1 MEELLASIVKEATGS
16 KLQNLKQAAQIAHE
30 KLSRQH
36 GLHRDPS
43 YELRSVCFTALQ
55 MALETKR
62 PKFITY
68 GLNGLHRIIRDE
80 RFFAGLEPED
90 DSLWLPAQ
98 LLRATS
104 SLSTV
109 ANTEDTVVNVL
120 RLILAMACSP
130 TCTLNGRL
138 LIEVLSRCGECW
150 ENGSRAVRAA
160 SLAAGSQCLRTFC
173 AFLKDEAEEIVR
185 LDPTGIISL
194 GMAAAVYNEV
204 IPVMQWL
211 CSRLVEPSAAATA
224 AAATAAAAAAAATAN
239 GNHRSAAAAA
249 VAAITCHDATLG
261 GGTGGNGGCSN
272 SSLYLMECILT
283 LVVSLPADVH
293 ANPHFTAFLWQKFC
307 PTLAA
312 TMGSPG
318 RVNKDK
324 KFTYRDAIHL
334 IESENRGFFTR
345 PGLDGPQARCI
356 YLTSIQ
362 LLRIAGAQGSLRPML
377 EALFHRMLLLP
388 IPANRTEPLRYAR
401 EIFKSPERLID
412 LAIILYPDKSQ
423 SSSDDMALFRLV
435 IDAMEECAAAWHNGS
450 TSVYGALCSAVECI
464 VALLE
469 SLQVLVSSGGLAETL
484 VSERIAELVNR
495 RYPRLSDADYSGPL
509 TYQSMSRLPPP
520 YRDAVAELRQNG
532 YESSSDSDG
541 DGGNGGGPG
550 DHTID
555 PEVGSIGSGDT
566 EGPEDEVTHSSGDE
580 MSSRASQQPIWL
592 WSHIEESSSATGAT
606 TAPTTATTTGGGR
619 PDGTDCDR
627 QHAREFAIVL
637 TNVLVP
643 ALLKLKSSIEVDE
656 AMQEFAS
663 KVCQQ
668 QQHCLNRLVDGT
680 VGDHH
685 PSAPPYGLTA
695 LNADGIYL
703 ATFSALLLALQLMKS
718 GHYEASSSATVT
730 GTVTGASHPG
740 GRTGPGPGGIVI
752 PLSEQQFVT
761 SVQHSGILVYQ
772 SAGWL
777 RELYQCILATNPLGA
792 IGPGLVLEQPDG
804 GHCAL
809 LDMLYDAGGFGPT
822 QMLSDWM
829 RLQSVVRMP
838 NDERTA
844 QQQAAKKIARRLLTC
859 CWDSMVTVLTA
870 GLGEAG
876 QGAAGPGQHH
886 RATGPAPG
894 RLVKL
899 SSVKRTLRVTG
910 HRGDHQRGIGGRGG
924 AGGETL
930 YALSLDGLHAA
941 ATLSNALALQHLAGN
956 IINLIACNVC
966 QSAGPKIPAS
976 HALSMDVVLSGGLE
990 LGSHSADCWLPVFSV
1005 CRHVTQ
1011 LEHDLFSSQNGA
1023 GGGGGGGSSNGGGGG
1038 AGTQCKDAS
1047 EASSGGPRIGGGN
1060 GNTDKLHL
1068 SPYSVDEDETCI
1080 DVYSFLQA
1088 PSTNAN
1094 VNVLSILKAYAGNDA
1109 VHLSPADTAK
1119 MLCALSHQADVL
1131 FAEAAERLALPALQ
1145 QFLKSLCRAS
1155 REQLYKS
1162 AASVKKRGRKSW
1174 WLGRPWK
1181 VKNDS
1186 LPLALLLHRVGDV
1199 TLKVFRGPR
1208 PLLHV
1213 LKVWAITGPH
1223 LMDAAC
1229 HKDRSIS
1236 KRAIEY
1242 IHDIITALLVEQTE
1256 LPHFHFNEALL
1267 KPFENLLSAD
1277 TCDADVQDQIVAC
1290 LYEVVEAHR
1299 TEIRS
1304 GWRPLFGTLRTARN
1318 RPVHLANIIDI
1329 FRVFL
1334 ETDNMLVFA
1343 NAGLDC
1349 ILCLLSY
1356 LEISGTGGGPGTG
1369 SSALGQ
1375 TVPQTGGPMVVV
1387 PDGDELGGL
1396 TMRSGDFLYDALK
1409 FLERCAT
1416 ILDFMYHM
1424 PQCPNLHSTYKIKGI
1439 SYTHLIDATIPSSME
1454 HLAFFGQE
1462 YLHASDEQCRI
1473 SYRALHIDRESEIRR
1488 LDELD
1493 RPSGVLKVWFL
1504 LLDGLTNSLIVC
1516 PIAHQSPILQSIFKI
1531 FKQLPVSPGVEFGFY
1546 CVNHLLIPMI
1556 QDWLRYVNKAQK
1568 SWALIEKNFK
1578 HCCCMTTDL
1587 VVDFLTRAVTGC
1599 SASATSASDHRVVI
1613 GSESQGHRT
1622 NDGKGQQQRQERRHQ
1637 QQQQQQHQHPS
1648 PASTLALKQLLLV
1661 LIECSAQSQETIAR
1675 VGVSCMKHILFSAG
1689 HLFGEEQWVIIA
1701 SAIHRA
1707 STVSMAPLKQLIF
1720 AFNRNSNSFYGDCAN
1735 VKVAARRD
1743 STTEELQRIHS
1754 LAQQVFL
1761 MDCQR
1766 EGTAGGVVGATRAS
1780 NQQGGGSN
1788 TVGTPG
1794 TTGTVTGS
1802 GGIAPT
1808 TSGIGSNGLQED
1820 RSYSFL
1826 LHPLQCQPDGVATP
1840 SYTSS
1845 SNSSSTTNTTKAVP
1859 PSSSSSSLPPVNG
1872 CNGPVDCYII
1882 RIPYRNLI
1890 VGMLASQML
1899 LQLIANVLLSGLSNV
1914 PSELNTCFYTSSGRA
1929 EAVSSA
1935 SSSSSSSTMAA
1946 AAASAAPRGTGA
1958 STASKS
1964 PFQLGQH
1971 SKEILLRALRQFL
1984 ASAIEFDSRPGLKFL
1999 LQKVS
2004 GIEYAA
2010 NLYKQMNSS
2019 WIIQYMVLVDTY
2031 LSNVRLY
2038 QLDVADVRQALDRA
2052 RYDAAYPVLRSGPG
2066 VGAGGKCD
2074 DTCLQYLLA
2083 LRDLWELIAEHFINH
2098 LEHEPQPGHLGHR
2111 YRQTGSGD
2119 MAAGTPL
2126 TTTSDQ
2132 PGHDGDHHVWPSAQQ
2147 ATAIE
2152 EECSPVTPKADTAG
2166 RQQEQAKELESLHQQ
2181 QQQQQQQHYKQLQD
2195 STPQPLT
2202 PLAERP
2208 KSVIPPEIEQQRAH
2222 SIQRDV
2228 SYKTS
2233 ALRQLIVASI
2243 ELIKLLPDEQS
2254 DYLQLL
2260 LTPTIREAFRYVE
2273 ENQQQQPQ
2281 PQQPQQQHQTG
2292 ASLDVVAH

>member
-1 MEELLASIVKEATGS
+1 MEELLLSIVKEATGS

-36 GLHRDPS
+36 GMHRDPS

-80 RFFAGLEPED
+80 RFFFGLEPED

-98 LLRATS
+98 LLRATA
-104 SLSTV
+104 SLSTI
-109 ANTEDTVVNVL
+109 ANEDTVVNVL
-120 RLILAMACSP
+120 RLVLAMACSQ

-138 LIEVLSRCGECW
+138 LIEVLSKCGECW
-150 ENGSRAVRAA
+150 ENGSRAVKAA

-211 CSRLVEPSAAATA
+211 CSRLVEPATGNPKAADSAT
-224 AAATAAAAAAAATAN
+224 
-239 GNHRSAAAAA
+239 
-249 VAAITCHDATLG
+249 
-261 GGTGGNGGCSN
+261 N

-283 LVVSLPADVH
+283 LVVSLPSDVH

-388 IPANRTEPLRYAR
+388 VPSNRAEPLRYAR

-435 IDAMEECAAAWHNGS
+435 IDAMEECAAAWHHGS
-450 TSVYGALCSAVECI
+450 ASVYGALSSSVECV

-469 SLQVLVSSGGLAETL
+469 SLQVLSSGSFDESLLGD
-484 VSERIAELVNR
+484 RIAATVND
-495 RYPRLSDADYSGPL
+495 RYPVLADSDYTGPL
-509 TYQSMSRLPPP
+509 TYQSMTRLPPP
-520 YRDAVAELRQNG
+520 YRDAVAELRQSG
-532 YESSSDSDG
+532 FESSSESDA
-541 DGGNGGGPG
+541 DGTLDQAG
-550 DHTID
+550 ID
-555 PEVGSIGSGDT
+555 PELGSVGSGDT
-566 EGPEDEVTHSSGDE
+566 EGPEDETHSSGDDV
-580 MSSRASQQPIWL
+580 SSKASQGNWL
-592 WSHIEESSSATGAT
+592 WSHIEESAS
-606 TAPTTATTTGGGR
+606 GGR
-619 PDGTDCDR
+619 SDGDCDR
-627 QHAREFAIVL
+627 QHAREFASVL
-637 TNVLVP
+637 AAELVP
-643 ALLKLKSSIEVDE
+643 SLLRLKTSIEIDE
-656 AMQEFAS
+656 AVQEFAS
-663 KVCQQ
+663 RVCQR
-668 QQHCLNRLVDGT
+668 NSTTRGDG
-680 VGDHH
+680 D
-685 PSAPPYGLTA
+685 YGALTA

-703 ATFSALLLALQLMKS
+703 ATYSALLLALQLVS
-718 GHYEASSSATVT
+718 GGHYEEDD
-730 GTVTGASHPG
+730 G
-740 GRTGPGPGGIVI
+740 GGEGDIPKPVAI
-752 PLSEQQFVT
+752 PLTEQQFVT
-761 SVQHSGILVYQ
+761 SVQNSGILVYL
-772 SAGWL
+772 SAAWL
-777 RELYQCILATNPLGA
+777 RELYQCILATNPLQAMGTTCRSGDSSA
-792 IGPGLVLEQPDG
+792 S
-804 GHCAL
+804 HCAL
-809 LDMLYDAGGFGPT
+809 LDMLHDAGGTGPT
-822 QMLSDWM
+822 QMLSDWQ
-829 RLQSVVRMP
+829 RLQSVVRVHSEP
-838 NDERTA
+838 TVKQR
-844 QQQAAKKIARRLLTC
+844 AARKIARRLLTC
-859 CWDSMVTVLTA
+859 CWDSMVAVLTA

-876 QGAAGPGQHH
+876 GSP
-886 RATGPAPG
+886 TT

-899 SSVKRTLRVTG
+899 SKKTLRVRKE
-910 HRGDHQRGIGGRGG
+910 HRGS
-924 AGGETL
+924 GETL

-941 ATLSNALALQHLAGN
+941 ATLSNALSLQHLAGK
-956 IINLIACNVC
+956 IINLIASNVC
-966 QSAGPKIPAS
+966 QNAGPKIPAS

-1011 LEHDLFSSQNGA
+1011 LEHDLFSSQNSA
-1023 GGGGGGGSSNGGGGG
+1023 ASVSSASGVG
-1038 AGTQCKDAS
+1038 QCKDAS
-1047 EASSGGPRIGGGN
+1047 DQSGKNDAQSDR
-1060 GNTDKLHL
+1060 LHL
-1068 SPYSVDEDETCI
+1068 SPYSVDEDETCV

-1088 PSTNAN
+1088 PNTNAN
-1094 VNVLSILKAYAGNDA
+1094 INVITILKAYSGNDA
-1109 VHLSPADTAK
+1109 INLTQTDTAK

-1131 FAEAAERLALPALQ
+1131 FSEAAERLSLPSLQ

-1155 REQLYKS
+1155 REQLYRS
-1162 AASVKKRGRKSW
+1162 ASLKKGKKSW

-1181 VKNDS
+1181 MKNDS
-1186 LPLALLLHRVGDV
+1186 LPLSLLLHRVGDV

-1267 KPFENLLSAD
+1267 KPFENLLSMD
-1277 TCDADVQDQIVAC
+1277 SCDIDVQDQIVAC
-1290 LYEVVEAHR
+1290 LYEIVEAHR

-1318 RPVHLANIIDI
+1318 RPVHLSNIIDI

-1356 LEISGTGGGPGTG
+1356 LEISGSGPSTSDHGYTGTG
-1369 SSALGQ
+1369 EDTTPA
-1375 TVPQTGGPMVVV
+1375 
-1387 PDGDELGGL
+1387 
-1396 TMRSGDFLYDALK
+1396 MRSGDFLYDALK
-1409 FLERCAT
+1409 FLERCAS
-1416 ILDFMYHM
+1416 ILDFMYNM

-1439 SYTHLIDATIPSSME
+1439 TYTHIIDANIPNSME
-1454 HLAFFGQE
+1454 NFTFFGQD
-1462 YLHASDEQCRI
+1462 YLQSTNEQCMI
-1473 SYRALHIDRESEIRR
+1473 SYRSLHIDKESIRKI
-1488 LDELD
+1488 DELD

-1516 PIAHQSPILQSIFKI
+1516 PIAHQSPILQSIFKL
-1531 FKQLPVSPGVEFGFY
+1531 FKSLMTSPGVEFGFY
-1546 CVNHLLIPMI
+1546 CINHLLIPMI

-1568 SWALIEKNFK
+1568 NWVLIEKNFK

-1587 VVDFLTRAVTGC
+1587 VVDFLAKSQALETLG
-1599 SASATSASDHRVVI
+1599 DRVVI
-1613 GSESQGHRT
+1613 GGESLLGSKVPPPSAARAGHLR
-1622 NDGKGQQQRQERRHQ
+1622 
-1637 QQQQQQHQHPS
+1637 
-1648 PASTLALKQLLLV
+1648 ASTGGSKYHRHAKPHEDEDLPSKGAMGSARLPSSAILALKQLLLV

-1675 VGVSCMKHILFSAG
+1675 AGVSCMKHVIFSAG
-1689 HLFGEEQWVIIA
+1689 YLFDEEQWVIIA

-1707 STVSMAPLKQLIF
+1707 SMVSMAPLKQLIF

-1743 STTEELQRIHS
+1743 STPDELQRIHS

-1761 MDCQR
+1761 MDSQR
-1766 EGTAGGVVGATRAS
+1766 DALGGRTVAT
-1780 NQQGGGSN
+1780 
-1788 TVGTPG
+1788 P
-1794 TTGTVTGS
+1794 
-1802 GGIAPT
+1802 
-1808 TSGIGSNGLQED
+1808 QED

-1826 LHPLQCQPDGVATP
+1826 LYPLPP
-1840 SYTSS
+1840 SYGL
-1845 SNSSSTTNTTKAVP
+1845 A
-1859 PSSSSSSLPPVNG
+1859 
-1872 CNGPVDCYII
+1872 VDCYII

-1899 LQLIANVLLSGLSNV
+1899 LQLIANILLSGLSNV
-1914 PSELNTCFYTSSGRA
+1914 PSELNTCFYTSGAETSG
-1929 EAVSSA
+1929 A
-1935 SSSSSSSTMAA
+1935 SGSTSST
-1946 AAASAAPRGTGA
+1946 PNGG
-1958 STASKS
+1958 SKAL
-1964 PFQLGQH
+1964 FYLGQN

-1984 ASAIEFDSRPGLKFL
+1984 IGAVEFDTRPGLKFL
-1999 LQKVS
+1999 IQKVS
-2004 GIEYAA
+2004 GIDYAA

-2019 WIIQYMVLVDTY
+2019 WIIHYMALVDMY
-2031 LSNVRLY
+2031 LNNVRIHSLT
-2038 QLDVADVRQALDRA
+2038 AEDVRYLLSSCCDQYSTSLQTAKGDE
-2052 RYDAAYPVLRSGPG
+2052 
-2066 VGAGGKCD
+2066 KCVH
-2074 DTCLQYLLA
+2074 YLLA
-2083 LRDLWELIAEHFINH
+2083 LRDLWELIADHFIQH
-2098 LEHEPQPGHLGHR
+2098 LENDCESNYARKG
-2111 YRQTGSGD
+2111 YRQSDPSEDVGSLAENLECPETGSIVCYAEQTSEECNQMQVGLKQSD
-2119 MAAGTPL
+2119 HGKQSTGGLRKAGCCDT
-2126 TTTSDQ
+2126 DIRDAKGQ
-2132 PGHDGDHHVWPSAQQ
+2132 QHYAQQ
-2147 ATAIE
+2147 SLNGA
-2152 EECSPVTPKADTAG
+2152 SP
-2166 RQQEQAKELESLHQQ
+2166 QEQLKELESLYQHQQ
-2181 QQQQQQQHYKQLQD
+2181 SKYEEHHNQQQPEQADQPVKGTPRADLTKPAGSPERDRQKQ
-2195 STPQPLT
+2195 T
-2202 PLAERP
+2202 
-2208 KSVIPPEIEQQRAH
+2208 VPPEIEQQRAL
-2222 SIQRDV
+2222 SIQKDV

-2243 ELIKLLPDEQS
+2243 ELIKLLPSEQS
-2254 DYLQLL
+2254 EFLQLL
-2260 LTPTIREAFRYVE
+2260 LTPRIREAFHFVE
-2273 ENQQQQPQ
+2273 EKNPFL
-2281 PQQPQQQHQTG
+2281 
-2292 ASLDVVAH
+2292 SLDAQH

>member
-1 MEELLASIVKEATGS
+1 MEELLMSIVKEATGS

-36 GLHRDPS
+36 GMHRDPS

-62 PKFITY
+62 PKFVTY

-80 RFFAGLEPED
+80 RFFIGLEPED

-104 SLSTV
+104 SLSTI
-109 ANTEDTVVNVL
+109 ANEDTVVNVL
-120 RLILAMACSP
+120 RLILAMACSQ

-138 LIEVLSRCGECW
+138 LIEVLSKCGECW
-150 ENGSRAVRAA
+150 ENGSRAVKAA

-211 CSRLVEPSAAATA
+211 CSRLAEPAA
-224 AAATAAAAAAAATAN
+224 
-239 GNHRSAAAAA
+239 
-249 VAAITCHDATLG
+249 
-261 GGTGGNGGCSN
+261 GGNPKAAETIAG

-293 ANPHFTAFLWQKFC
+293 ANPHFTTFLWQKFC

-388 IPANRTEPLRYAR
+388 VPSNRAEPLRYAR

-435 IDAMEECAAAWHNGS
+435 IDAMEECAAAWHHGS
-450 TSVYGALCSAVECI
+450 TSVYAALSSSVECI

-469 SLQVLVSSGGLAETL
+469 SLQVLSSGSFDEALLGD
-484 VSERIAELVNR
+484 RIAEAVNQ
-495 RYPRLSDADYSGPL
+495 RYPLLADADYTGPL
-509 TYQSMSRLPPP
+509 TYQSMTRLPPP
-520 YRDAVAELRQNG
+520 YRDAVAELRQSG
-532 YESSSDSDG
+532 FESSSESDAE
-541 DGGNGGGPG
+541 GGLEHSGTG
-550 DHTID
+550 ID
-555 PEVGSIGSGDT
+555 PELGSVGSGDT
-566 EGPEDEVTHSSGDE
+566 EGPEDEVHSSGDDV
-580 MSSRASQQPIWL
+580 SSKTSQGNWL
-592 WSHIEESSSATGAT
+592 WSHIEESSASGSGS
-606 TAPTTATTTGGGR
+606 GGSR
-619 PDGTDCDR
+619 SDGDCDR
-627 QHAREFAIVL
+627 LHAREFASVL
-637 TNVLVP
+637 TNELVP
-643 ALLKLKSSIEVDE
+643 ALLKLKSSIEIDDAV
-656 AMQEFAS
+656 QEFAS
-663 KVCQQ
+663 KVCQRN
-668 QQHCLNRLVDGT
+668 CVRDRAEPADYGT
-680 VGDHH
+680 
-685 PSAPPYGLTA
+685 LTA

-703 ATFSALLLALQLMKS
+703 ATYSALLLALQLTRS
-718 GHYEASSSATVT
+718 GHYDD
-730 GTVTGASHPG
+730 GASRSG
-740 GRTGPGPGGIVI
+740 AI

-761 SVQHSGILVYQ
+761 SVLNSGILVYLS
-772 SAGWL
+772 SAWL
-777 RELYQCILATNPLGA
+777 RELYQCILAANPLHAAKSVAYHNHSG
-792 IGPGLVLEQPDG
+792 GEPGVG
-804 GHCAL
+804 THCAL
-809 LDMLYDAGGFGPT
+809 IDMLHDAGGIGPT

-829 RLQSVVRMP
+829 RLQSVVRIHS
-838 NDERTA
+838 NSNGGNGNSDSSLK
-844 QQQAAKKIARRLLTC
+844 QQAARKIARRLLTC
-859 CWDSMVTVLTA
+859 CWDSMVAVLTA

-876 QGAAGPGQHH
+876 SSHTA
-886 RATGPAPG
+886 

-899 SSVKRTLRVTG
+899 SKKTLRVKKESKSS
-910 HRGDHQRGIGGRGG
+910 
-924 AGGETL
+924 GETL

-941 ATLSNALALQHLAGN
+941 ATLSNALSLQHLAGK
-956 IINLIACNVC
+956 IINLIASNVC
-966 QSAGPKIPAS
+966 QNAGPKIPAS

-1011 LEHDLFSSQNGA
+1011 LEHDLFSSSTA
-1023 GGGGGGGSSNGGGGG
+1023 GPNVGNASSSGVG
-1038 AGTQCKDAS
+1038 QCKDAS
-1047 EASSGGPRIGGGN
+1047 SLDAKGDGRDQSDR
-1060 GNTDKLHL
+1060 LHL
-1068 SPYSVDEDETCI
+1068 SPYSVDEDETCV

-1088 PSTNAN
+1088 PNTNTNIN
-1094 VNVLSILKAYAGNDA
+1094 VITILKAYTGNDA
-1109 VHLSPADTAK
+1109 VNLTQTDTAK
-1119 MLCALSHQADVL
+1119 MLCALSHQADIL
-1131 FAEAAERLALPALQ
+1131 FSEAAERLSLPALQ

-1155 REQLYKS
+1155 REQLYRS
-1162 AASVKKRGRKSW
+1162 TSMKKGKKSW

-1186 LPLALLLHRVGDV
+1186 LPLSLLLHRVGDV

-1267 KPFENLLSAD
+1267 KPFENLLSMD
-1277 TCDADVQDQIVAC
+1277 SCDIDVQDQIVGC
-1290 LYEVVEAHR
+1290 LYEIVEAHR

-1318 RPVHLANIIDI
+1318 RPVHLSNIIDI

-1356 LEISGTGGGPGTG
+1356 LEISGSGPTPVDYHLQHATAGNGLGSG
-1369 SSALGQ
+1369 SSPDD
-1375 TVPQTGGPMVVV
+1375 VGPVV
-1387 PDGDELGGL
+1387 
-1396 TMRSGDFLYDALK
+1396 MRSGDFLYDALK
-1409 FLERCAT
+1409 FLERCAS
-1416 ILDFMYHM
+1416 ILDFMYNM

-1439 SYTHLIDATIPSSME
+1439 TYTHIIDANIPNSME
-1454 HLAFFGQE
+1454 NFTFFGQD
-1462 YLHASDEQCRI
+1462 YLQSTNEQCMI
-1473 SYRALHIDRESEIRR
+1473 SYRSLHIDKESIRKI
-1488 LDELD
+1488 DELD

-1516 PIAHQSPILQSIFKI
+1516 PIAHQSPILQSIFKL
-1531 FKQLPVSPGVEFGFY
+1531 FKSLMISPGVEFGFY
-1546 CVNHLLIPMI
+1546 CINHLLIPMI

-1568 SWALIEKNFK
+1568 NWVLIEKNFK

-1587 VVDFLTRAVTGC
+1587 VVDFITKSQTLETLE
-1599 SASATSASDHRVVI
+1599 DRVVI
-1613 GSESQGHRT
+1613 GSESTLLGNGSRL
-1622 NDGKGQQQRQERRHQ
+1622 
-1637 QQQQQQHQHPS
+1637 S
-1648 PASTLALKQLLLV
+1648 ASTPHKPQPHKTGRGSLKYTSTRQSKVGAGDGGPTESSKGAQSPSSCAKLPSSAILALKQLLLV

-1675 VGVSCMKHILFSAG
+1675 VGVSCMKHIIFSAG
-1689 HLFGEEQWVIIA
+1689 YLFDEEQWVIIA
-1701 SAIHRA
+1701 SAVHRA

-1743 STTEELQRIHS
+1743 STADEQQRINS

-1761 MDCQR
+1761 MDSQR
-1766 EGTAGGVVGATRAS
+1766 ESLGARSTNA
-1780 NQQGGGSN
+1780 
-1788 TVGTPG
+1788 
-1794 TTGTVTGS
+1794 
-1802 GGIAPT
+1802 
-1808 TSGIGSNGLQED
+1808 LQED

-1826 LHPLQCQPDGVATP
+1826 LYPLQC
-1840 SYTSS
+1840 
-1845 SNSSSTTNTTKAVP
+1845 NTTPAQSNASGP
-1859 PSSSSSSLPPVNG
+1859 AQSASFGSSAYGLN
-1872 CNGPVDCYII
+1872 VDCYII

-1899 LQLIANVLLSGLSNV
+1899 LQLIANILLSGLSNV
-1914 PSELNTCFYTSSGRA
+1914 PSELNSCFYNSGADSTSPGTSTVG
-1929 EAVSSA
+1929 A
-1935 SSSSSSSTMAA
+1935 SS
-1946 AAASAAPRGTGA
+1946 
-1958 STASKS
+1958 KLL
-1964 PFQLGQH
+1964 FYLGPH

-1984 ASAIEFDSRPGLKFL
+1984 IGAIEFDTRPGLKFL
-1999 LQKVS
+1999 IQKVS
-2004 GIEYAA
+2004 GIDYAA

-2019 WIIQYMVLVDTY
+2019 WIIHYMALVDMY
-2031 LSNVRLY
+2031 LNNVRIYSLT
-2038 QLDVADVRQALDRA
+2038 VEDVRYMLSSCCDQYPSSLQAVKGDE
-2052 RYDAAYPVLRSGPG
+2052 
-2066 VGAGGKCD
+2066 KC
-2074 DTCLQYLLA
+2074 LHYLLA
-2083 LRDLWELIAEHFINH
+2083 LRDLWELIADHFIVH
-2098 LEHEPQPGHLGHR
+2098 LETDNDG
-2111 YRQTGSGD
+2111 
-2119 MAAGTPL
+2119 AGGRKATIKLEQGEQQCL
-2126 TTTSDQ
+2126 TTVDNRSQ
-2132 PGHDGDHHVWPSAQQ
+2132 FAGDGQGTVCYALPEQTND
-2147 ATAIE
+2147 
-2152 EECSPVTPKADTAG
+2152 ECPPLDASNMHRKSSVEADNSNGTG
-2166 RQQEQAKELESLHQQ
+2166 QHQEQVKEFASIYLQQ
-2181 QQQQQQQHYKQLQD
+2181 QQQAHETQEQKATPDKQPNSSTPATDGDRQQQKQ
-2195 STPQPLT
+2195 S
-2202 PLAERP
+2202 
-2208 KSVIPPEIEQQRAH
+2208 IPPEIEQQRAH
-2222 SIQRDV
+2222 SIQKDV

-2243 ELIKLLPDEQS
+2243 ELIKLLPSEQS
-2254 DYLQLL
+2254 EFLQLL
-2260 LTPTIREAFRYVE
+2260 LTPRIREAFHFVE
-2273 ENQQQQPQ
+2273 EKNPFL
-2281 PQQPQQQHQTG
+2281 
-2292 ASLDVVAH
+2292 SLDVQN

>member
-1 MEELLASIVKEATGS
+1 MEELLMSIVKEATGS

-36 GLHRDPS
+36 GMHRDPS

-80 RFFAGLEPED
+80 RFFTGLEPED

-104 SLSTV
+104 SLSSI
-109 ANTEDTVVNVL
+109 ANEDTVVNVL
-120 RLILAMACSP
+120 RLILAMACSQ

-138 LIEVLSRCGECW
+138 LIEMLSKCGECW
-150 ENGSRAVRAA
+150 ENGSRAVKAA

-211 CSRLVEPSAAATA
+211 CSRLVEPATGSTKA
-224 AAATAAAAAAAATAN
+224 
-239 GNHRSAAAAA
+239 G
-249 VAAITCHDATLG
+249 D
-261 GGTGGNGGCSN
+261 GGTPN

-283 LVVSLPADVH
+283 LVVSLPSDVH

-388 IPANRTEPLRYAR
+388 VPSNRAEPLRYAR

-412 LAIILYPDKSQ
+412 LAIILYPDKTQ

-435 IDAMEECAAAWHNGS
+435 IDAMEECAAAWHHGS
-450 TSVYGALCSAVECI
+450 ASVYGALSSSVECV

-469 SLQVLVSSGGLAETL
+469 SLQVLSSGSYDESLIGD
-484 VSERIAELVNR
+484 RIAELVNE
-495 RYPRLSDADYSGPL
+495 RYAALADADYTGPL
-509 TYQSMSRLPPP
+509 TYQSMTRLPPP
-520 YRDAVAELRQNG
+520 YRDAVAELRQSG
-532 YESSSDSDG
+532 FESSSESDA
-541 DGGNGGGPG
+541 DGPLEQG
-550 DHTID
+550 TID
-555 PEVGSIGSGDT
+555 PELGSVGSGDT
-566 EGPEDEVTHSSGDE
+566 EGPEDETHSSGDDV
-580 MSSRASQQPIWL
+580 SSKASQGNWL
-592 WSHIEESSSATGAT
+592 WAHIDDSGSS
-606 TAPTTATTTGGGR
+606 GR
-619 PDGTDCDR
+619 SDGDCDR
-627 QHAREFAIVL
+627 QHAREFAAVL
-637 TNVLVP
+637 ASELVP
-643 ALLKLKSSIEVDE
+643 SLLRLKTSIEIDE
-656 AMQEFAS
+656 AVQEFAS
-663 KVCQQ
+663 RVCQR
-668 QQHCLNRLVDGT
+668 NSATRGDG
-680 VGDHH
+680 D
-685 PSAPPYGLTA
+685 YGALTA

-703 ATFSALLLALQLMKS
+703 ATYSALLLALQLVTG
-718 GHYEASSSATVT
+718 GHYDED
-730 GTVTGASHPG
+730 G
-740 GRTGPGPGGIVI
+740 GGIDTDGPKPAAI
-752 PLSEQQFVT
+752 PLTEQQFVT
-761 SVQHSGILVYQ
+761 SVQNSGILVYL
-772 SAGWL
+772 SAAWL
-777 RELYQCILATNPLGA
+777 RELYQCILAGNPLQA
-792 IGPGLVLEQPDG
+792 LTATQRAKDPAASS
-804 GHCAL
+804 HCAL
-809 LDMLYDAGGFGPT
+809 LDMLHDAGGTGPT
-822 QMLSDWM
+822 QMLSDWQ
-829 RLQSVVRMP
+829 RLQSVVRVHTEP
-838 NDERTA
+838 TA
-844 QQQAAKKIARRLLTC
+844 KQRAARKIARRLLTC
-859 CWDSMVTVLTA
+859 CWDSMVAVLTA
-870 GLGEAG
+870 GLGEADG
-876 QGAAGPGQHH
+876 SPTA
-886 RATGPAPG
+886 

-899 SSVKRTLRVTG
+899 SKKTLRVRKET
-910 HRGDHQRGIGGRGG
+910 RGS
-924 AGGETL
+924 GETL

-941 ATLSNALALQHLAGN
+941 ATLSNALSLQHLAGK
-956 IINLIACNVC
+956 IINLIASNVC
-966 QSAGPKIPAS
+966 QNAGPKIPAS

-1011 LEHDLFSSQNGA
+1011 LEHDLFSSQ
-1023 GGGGGGGSSNGGGGG
+1023 SNATNVGNAPGVG
-1038 AGTQCKDAS
+1038 QCK
-1047 EASSGGPRIGGGN
+1047 ESSDQQFGKGETQSDR
-1060 GNTDKLHL
+1060 LHL
-1068 SPYSVDEDETCI
+1068 SPYSVDEDETCV

-1088 PSTNAN
+1088 PNTNAN
-1094 VNVLSILKAYAGNDA
+1094 INVITILKAYSANDA
-1109 VHLSPADTAK
+1109 VNLTQTDTAK

-1131 FAEAAERLALPALQ
+1131 FAEAAERLSLPALQ
-1145 QFLKSLCRAS
+1145 QFLRSLCRAS
-1155 REQLYKS
+1155 REQLYRS
-1162 AASVKKRGRKSW
+1162 TSLKKGKKSW

-1186 LPLALLLHRVGDV
+1186 LPLSLLLHRVGDV

-1267 KPFENLLSAD
+1267 KPFENLLSMD
-1277 TCDADVQDQIVAC
+1277 SCDIDVQDQIVAC
-1290 LYEVVEAHR
+1290 LYEIVEAHR

-1318 RPVHLANIIDI
+1318 RPVHLSNIIDI

-1356 LEISGTGGGPGTG
+1356 LEISGNGPAAAADHGQYPAAAAAAGTDDL
-1369 SSALGQ
+1369 S
-1375 TVPQTGGPMVVV
+1375 
-1387 PDGDELGGL
+1387 L

-1409 FLERCAT
+1409 FLERCAS
-1416 ILDFMYHM
+1416 ILDFMYNM

-1439 SYTHLIDATIPSSME
+1439 TYTHIIDANIPNSME
-1454 HLAFFGQE
+1454 NFTFFGQE
-1462 YLHASDEQCRI
+1462 YLQSTNEQCMI
-1473 SYRALHIDRESEIRR
+1473 SYRSLHIDKESIRKI
-1488 LDELD
+1488 DELD

-1516 PIAHQSPILQSIFKI
+1516 PIAHQSPILQSIFKL
-1531 FKQLPVSPGVEFGFY
+1531 FKTLMISPGVEFGFY
-1546 CVNHLLIPMI
+1546 CINHLLIPMI

-1568 SWALIEKNFK
+1568 SWVLIEKNFK

-1587 VVDFLTRAVTGC
+1587 VVDFLAKSQTLETLG
-1599 SASATSASDHRVVI
+1599 DRVVI
-1613 GSESQGHRT
+1613 GSESLLGQSTPSPSSARAATRAAGS
-1622 NDGKGQQQRQERRHQ
+1622 DGKYRKTPHTGDEPPGGKASGTLRL
-1637 QQQQQQHQHPS
+1637 PS
-1648 PASTLALKQLLLV
+1648 SAVLALKQLLLV

-1675 VGVSCMKHILFSAG
+1675 VGVSCMKHVIFSAG
-1689 HLFGEEQWVIIA
+1689 YLFEEEQWVIIA

-1743 STTEELQRIHS
+1743 STPEELQRIHS

-1761 MDCQR
+1761 MDTQR
-1766 EGTAGGVVGATRAS
+1766 DALGGRSLPV
-1780 NQQGGGSN
+1780 
-1788 TVGTPG
+1788 P
-1794 TTGTVTGS
+1794 
-1802 GGIAPT
+1802 
-1808 TSGIGSNGLQED
+1808 QED

-1826 LHPLQCQPDGVATP
+1826 LYPLQCNGAALSSPVSGAGGSSLSTGMPP
-1840 SYTSS
+1840 SYGL
-1845 SNSSSTTNTTKAVP
+1845 A
-1859 PSSSSSSLPPVNG
+1859 
-1872 CNGPVDCYII
+1872 VDCYII

-1899 LQLIANVLLSGLSNV
+1899 LQLIANILLSGLSNV
-1914 PSELNTCFYTSSGRA
+1914 PSELNTCFYSSGA
-1929 EAVSSA
+1929 EAG
-1935 SSSSSSSTMAA
+1935 
-1946 AAASAAPRGTGA
+1946 PPGGA
-1958 STASKS
+1958 TPHSVAGGSKTL
-1964 PFQLGQH
+1964 FYLGQN

-1984 ASAIEFDSRPGLKFL
+1984 IGAVEFDTRPGLKFL
-1999 LQKVS
+1999 IQKVS
-2004 GIEYAA
+2004 GIDYAA

-2019 WIIQYMVLVDTY
+2019 WIIHYMALVDMY
-2031 LSNVRLY
+2031 LNNVRIHSLT
-2038 QLDVADVRQALDRA
+2038 AEDVR
-2052 RYDAAYPVLRSGPG
+2052 
-2066 VGAGGKCD
+2066 
-2074 DTCLQYLLA
+2074 YLLSSCCDQYAAGPHPAKGDEKCIHYLFA
-2083 LRDLWELIAEHFINH
+2083 LRDLWEMIADHFIQHLESDRERSRKAHLYAEAADEPLERAAEHR
-2098 LEHEPQPGHLGHR
+2098 EHGGDPGTILYHYPDQAADDCGQPPAAL
-2111 YRQTGSGD
+2111 RQSNGNGARK
-2119 MAAGTPL
+2119 AAGDGETLAAAARRSLPHPH
-2126 TTTSDQ
+2126 Q
-2132 PGHDGDHHVWPSAQQ
+2132 PYYLPAANGP
-2147 ATAIE
+2147 TAAGQE
-2152 EECSPVTPKADTAG
+2152 PAKDFEPVY
-2166 RQQEQAKELESLHQQ
+2166 QQ
-2181 QQQQQQQHYKQLQD
+2181 QPEPPAEQPPAHRSATKGEHPTEGERQKQ
-2195 STPQPLT
+2195 T
-2202 PLAERP
+2202 
-2208 KSVIPPEIEQQRAH
+2208 IPPEIEQQRAL
-2222 SIQRDV
+2222 SIQKDV

-2243 ELIKLLPDEQS
+2243 ELIKLLPGEQS
-2254 DYLQLL
+2254 EFLQLL
-2260 LTPTIREAFRYVE
+2260 LTPRIREAFHFVE
-2273 ENQQQQPQ
+2273 EKNPFL
-2281 PQQPQQQHQTG
+2281 
-2292 ASLDVVAH
+2292 SLDAQH

>member
-1 MEELLASIVKEATGS
+1 MEELLMSIVKEATGS

-80 RFFAGLEPED
+80 RFFIGLEPED

-104 SLSTV
+104 SLSAV
-109 ANTEDTVVNVL
+109 ANEDTVVNVL
-120 RLILAMACSP
+120 RLILAMACSQ

-138 LIEVLSRCGECW
+138 LIEVLSKCGECW

-211 CSRLVEPSAAATA
+211 CSRLVEPVGS
-224 AAATAAAAAAAATAN
+224 
-239 GNHRSAAAAA
+239 GKVGGSQQAA
-249 VAAITCHDATLG
+249 V
-261 GGTGGNGGCSN
+261 TGGDGTTG

-388 IPANRTEPLRYAR
+388 VPSNRAEPLRYAR

-435 IDAMEECAAAWHNGS
+435 IDAMEECAAAWHHGS
-450 TSVYGALCSAVECI
+450 ASVYGALSSSVECV

-469 SLQVLVSSGGLAETL
+469 SLQVLSAGSFDESLMGD
-484 VSERIAELVNR
+484 RIAEAVNE
-495 RYPRLSDADYSGPL
+495 RYGTLAEADYTGPL
-509 TYQSMSRLPPP
+509 TYQSMTRLPPP
-520 YRDAVAELRQNG
+520 YRDAVAELRQSG
-532 YESSSDSDG
+532 FESSSESDA
-541 DGGNGGGPG
+541 DGPLEQGG
-550 DHTID
+550 ID
-555 PEVGSIGSGDT
+555 PELGSVGSGDT
-566 EGPEDEVTHSSGDE
+566 EGPEDETHSSGDDV
-580 MSSRASQQPIWL
+580 SSKASQGNWL
-592 WSHIEESSSATGAT
+592 WAHIEESAV
-606 TAPTTATTTGGGR
+606 GGGAGGGGGLGR
-619 PDGTDCDR
+619 SDGDCDR
-627 QHAREFAIVL
+627 QHARDFAGVL
-637 TNVLVP
+637 AGELVP
-643 ALLKLKSSIEVDE
+643 ALLRLKTSIEIDE
-656 AMQEFAS
+656 AVQEFAS
-663 KVCQQ
+663 RVCQR
-668 QQHCLNRLVDGT
+668 NSGATRTVETADG
-680 VGDHH
+680 GG
-685 PSAPPYGLTA
+685 YGALTA

-703 ATFSALLLALQLMKS
+703 ATYSALLLALQLVS
-718 GHYEASSSATVT
+718 GGHYDDDGEGQKPAA
-730 GTVTGASHPG
+730 
-740 GRTGPGPGGIVI
+740 I
-752 PLSEQQFVT
+752 PLTEQQFVT
-761 SVQHSGILVYQ
+761 SVQNSGILVYL
-772 SAGWL
+772 SAAWL
-777 RELYQCILATNPLGA
+777 RELYQCILAVNPLQTL
-792 IGPGLVLEQPDG
+792 GLSQRKMAGDPATSA
-804 GHCAL
+804 HCAL
-809 LDMLYDAGGFGPT
+809 LDMLHDAGGTGPT
-822 QMLSDWM
+822 QMLSDWQ
-829 RLQSVVRMP
+829 RLQSVVRVHSEP
-838 NDERTA
+838 TA
-844 QQQAAKKIARRLLTC
+844 KQRAARKIARRLLTC
-859 CWDSMVTVLTA
+859 CWDSMVAVLTA

-876 QGAAGPGQHH
+876 GSPTA
-886 RATGPAPG
+886 

-899 SSVKRTLRVTG
+899 SKKTLRVRKES
-910 HRGDHQRGIGGRGG
+910 RGS
-924 AGGETL
+924 GETL

-941 ATLSNALALQHLAGN
+941 ATLSNALSLQHLAGK
-956 IINLIACNVC
+956 IINLIASNVC
-966 QSAGPKIPAS
+966 QNAGPKIPAS

-1011 LEHDLFSSQNGA
+1011 LEHDLFSSQNNANANVG
-1023 GGGGGGGSSNGGGGG
+1023 N
-1038 AGTQCKDAS
+1038 
-1047 EASSGGPRIGGGN
+1047 ASSGVCKEASLSSSDAAGKGDGQS
-1060 GNTDKLHL
+1060 DLHL
-1068 SPYSVDEDETCI
+1068 SPYSVDEDETV

-1088 PSTNAN
+1088 PNTNAN
-1094 VNVLSILKAYAGNDA
+1094 INVITILKAYAGNDA
-1109 VHLSPADTAK
+1109 VHLTQTDTAK

-1131 FAEAAERLALPALQ
+1131 FSEAAERLSLPALQ

-1155 REQLYKS
+1155 REQLYRS
-1162 AASVKKRGRKSW
+1162 STAIKKGKKSW

-1186 LPLALLLHRVGDV
+1186 LPLSLLLHRVGDV

-1267 KPFENLLSAD
+1267 KPFENLLSMD
-1277 TCDADVQDQIVAC
+1277 TCDIDVQDQIVAC
-1290 LYEVVEAHR
+1290 LYEIVEAHR

-1318 RPVHLANIIDI
+1318 RPVHLSNIIDI

-1356 LEISGTGGGPGTG
+1356 LEISGSGP
-1369 SSALGQ
+1369 
-1375 TVPQTGGPMVVV
+1375 TVAADHSYSVAAAT
-1387 PDGDELGGL
+1387 PDADLSPL
-1396 TMRSGDFLYDALK
+1396 AMRSGDFLYDALK
-1409 FLERCAT
+1409 FLERCAS
-1416 ILDFMYHM
+1416 ILDFMYNM

-1439 SYTHLIDATIPSSME
+1439 TYTHIIDANIPNSME
-1454 HLAFFGQE
+1454 NFTFFGQD
-1462 YLHASDEQCRI
+1462 YLQSTNEQCMI
-1473 SYRALHIDRESEIRR
+1473 SYRSLHIDKESIRK

-1516 PIAHQSPILQSIFKI
+1516 PIAHQSPILQSIFKL
-1531 FKQLPVSPGVEFGFY
+1531 FRALMASPGVEFGFY
-1546 CVNHLLIPMI
+1546 CINHLLIPMI

-1568 SWALIEKNFK
+1568 NWVLIEKNFK

-1587 VVDFLTRAVTGC
+1587 VVDFLAKSQTLETLG
-1599 SASATSASDHRVVI
+1599 DRVVI
-1613 GSESQGHRT
+1613 GSESRSASGVKY
-1622 NDGKGQQQRQERRHQ
+1622 GRHGAKKQ
-1637 QQQQQQHQHPS
+1637 HEEEQQQQQQHQHQHQHQHQQHHAAGPGKTAGRLPGS
-1648 PASTLALKQLLLV
+1648 AMLALKQLLLV

-1675 VGVSCMKHILFSAG
+1675 VGVSCMKHIIFSAG
-1689 HLFGEEQWVIIA
+1689 YTFDEEQWVIIA

-1743 STTEELQRIHS
+1743 STPDELQRIHS

-1761 MDCQR
+1761 MDSQR
-1766 EGTAGGVVGATRAS
+1766 DALGVRSPPV
-1780 NQQGGGSN
+1780 
-1788 TVGTPG
+1788 VP
-1794 TTGTVTGS
+1794 
-1802 GGIAPT
+1802 
-1808 TSGIGSNGLQED
+1808 QED

-1826 LHPLQCQPDGVATP
+1826 LYPLQCGGTMAAT
-1840 SYTSS
+1840 SATSG
-1845 SNSSSTTNTTKAVP
+1845 SNTST
-1859 PSSSSSSLPPVNG
+1859 LPAGLTSASGAYGGGLPG
-1872 CNGPVDCYII
+1872 VDCYII

-1899 LQLIANVLLSGLSNV
+1899 LQLIANILLSGLSNV
-1914 PSELNTCFYTSSGRA
+1914 PSELNTCFYSSGA
-1929 EAVSSA
+1929 EPGGGA
-1935 SSSSSSSTMAA
+1935 
-1946 AAASAAPRGTGA
+1946 GTP
-1958 STASKS
+1958 TAGTTKTL
-1964 PFQLGQH
+1964 FYLGQN

-1984 ASAIEFDSRPGLKFL
+1984 IGAVEFDTRPGLKFL
-1999 LQKVS
+1999 IQKVS
-2004 GIEYAA
+2004 GIDYAA

-2019 WIIQYMVLVDTY
+2019 WIIHYMALVDMY
-2031 LSNVRLY
+2031 LNNVRIHSLT
-2038 QLDVADVRQALDRA
+2038 AEDVRYLLSACCQD
-2052 RYDAAYPVLRSGPG
+2052 AYPGSQGSGPAKG
-2066 VGAGGKCD
+2066 DEKCVH
-2074 DTCLQYLLA
+2074 YLIA
-2083 LRDLWELIAEHFINH
+2083 LRDLWEMIADHFIQH
-2098 LEHEPQPGHLGHR
+2098 LELDRER
-2111 YRQTGSGD
+2111 S
-2119 MAAGTPL
+2119 AA
-2126 TTTSDQ
+2126 
-2132 PGHDGDHHVWPSAQQ
+2132 
-2147 ATAIE
+2147 
-2152 EECSPVTPKADTAG
+2152 
-2166 RQQEQAKELESLHQQ
+2166 
-2181 QQQQQQQHYKQLQD
+2181 QLQRRTYKYGDGESSGGELPGAADDAD
-2195 STPQPLT
+2195 SPGGVFSCPD
-2202 PLAERP
+2202 
-2208 KSVIPPEIEQQRAH
+2208 SVPPEIEQQRAL
-2222 SIQRDV
+2222 SIQKDV

-2243 ELIKLLPDEQS
+2243 ELIKLLPGEQS

-2260 LTPTIREAFRYVE
+2260 LTPRIREAFHFVE
-2273 ENQQQQPQ
+2273 EKNPFL
-2281 PQQPQQQHQTG
+2281 
-2292 ASLDVVAH
+2292 SLDVAASELT

>member
-1 MEELLASIVKEATGS
+1 MEELLMSIVKEATGS

-36 GLHRDPS
+36 GMHRDPS

-80 RFFAGLEPED
+80 RFFIGLEPED

-104 SLSTV
+104 SLSTI
-109 ANTEDTVVNVL
+109 ANEDTVVNVL
-120 RLILAMACSP
+120 RLILAMACSQ

-138 LIEVLSRCGECW
+138 LIEVLSKCGECW
-150 ENGSRAVRAA
+150 ENGSRAVKAA

-173 AFLKDEAEEIVR
+173 AFLKDEAEEIIR

-211 CSRLVEPSAAATA
+211 CSRLAEPAAGNPKAAEAAA
-224 AAATAAAAAAAATAN
+224 
-239 GNHRSAAAAA
+239 G
-249 VAAITCHDATLG
+249 
-261 GGTGGNGGCSN
+261 

-283 LVVSLPADVH
+283 LVVSLPSDVH
-293 ANPHFTAFLWQKFC
+293 ANPHFTTFLWQKFC

-388 IPANRTEPLRYAR
+388 VPSNRAEPLRYAR

-435 IDAMEECAAAWHNGS
+435 IDAMEECAAAWHHGS
-450 TSVYGALCSAVECI
+450 TSVYAALSSSVECI

-469 SLQVLVSSGGLAETL
+469 SLQVLSSGSFDESVLGD
-484 VSERIAELVNR
+484 RIAEAVNQ
-495 RYPRLSDADYSGPL
+495 RYQLLADADYTGPL
-509 TYQSMSRLPPP
+509 TYQSMTRLPPP
-520 YRDAVAELRQNG
+520 YRDAVAELRQSG
-532 YESSSDSDG
+532 FESSSESDAE
-541 DGGNGGGPG
+541 GGLEQA
-550 DHTID
+550 TTLD
-555 PEVGSIGSGDT
+555 PELGSVGSGDT
-566 EGPEDEVTHSSGDE
+566 EGPEDEAHSSGDDV
-580 MSSRASQQPIWL
+580 SSKTSQGNWL
-592 WSHIEESSSATGAT
+592 WSHIEESSASGS
-606 TAPTTATTTGGGR
+606 GSGSR
-619 PDGTDCDR
+619 SDGDCDR
-627 QHAREFAIVL
+627 LHAREFASVV
-637 TNVLVP
+637 TNELVP
-643 ALLKLKSSIEVDE
+643 GLLKLKSSIEIDDAV
-656 AMQEFAS
+656 QEFAS
-663 KVCQQ
+663 KVCQRN
-668 QQHCLNRLVDGT
+668 CVRDRPEPA
-680 VGDHH
+680 D
-685 PSAPPYGLTA
+685 YGALTA

-703 ATFSALLLALQLMKS
+703 ATYSAMLLALQLTRS
-718 GHYEASSSATVT
+718 GHYDD
-730 GTVTGASHPG
+730 GAVRSG
-740 GRTGPGPGGIVI
+740 AI

-761 SVQHSGILVYQ
+761 SVQNSGILVYLS
-772 SAGWL
+772 SAWL
-777 RELYQCILATNPLGA
+777 RELYQCILAANPLHA
-792 IGPGLVLEQPDG
+792 VKSAYHHSDAAAG
-804 GHCAL
+804 GGGSHCAL
-809 LDMLYDAGGFGPT
+809 IDMLHDAGGIGPT

-829 RLQSVVRMP
+829 RLQSVVRIHS
-838 NDERTA
+838 NSGSNGSSELTA
-844 QQQAAKKIARRLLTC
+844 KQQAARKIARRLLTC
-859 CWDSMVTVLTA
+859 CWDSMVAVLTA

-876 QGAAGPGQHH
+876 SSHTA
-886 RATGPAPG
+886 
-894 RLVKL
+894 RLMKL
-899 SSVKRTLRVTG
+899 SKKTLRVKKESKSS
-910 HRGDHQRGIGGRGG
+910 
-924 AGGETL
+924 GETL

-941 ATLSNALALQHLAGN
+941 ATLSNALSLQHLAGK
-956 IINLIACNVC
+956 IINLIASNVC
-966 QSAGPKIPAS
+966 QNAGPKIPAS

-1011 LEHDLFSSQNGA
+1011 LEHDLFSSQSST
-1023 GGGGGGGSSNGGGGG
+1023 GSTVGNASSSGVG
-1038 AGTQCKDAS
+1038 QCKDAS
-1047 EASSGGPRIGGGN
+1047 SLDAKGDGREQSDR
-1060 GNTDKLHL
+1060 LHL
-1068 SPYSVDEDETCI
+1068 SPYSVDEDETCV

-1088 PSTNAN
+1088 PNTNTNIN
-1094 VNVLSILKAYAGNDA
+1094 VITILKAYTGND
-1109 VHLSPADTAK
+1109 VINLTQTDTAK
-1119 MLCALSHQADVL
+1119 MLCALSHQADIL
-1131 FAEAAERLALPALQ
+1131 FSEAAERLSLPALQ

-1155 REQLYKS
+1155 REQLYRTTS
-1162 AASVKKRGRKSW
+1162 MKKGKKSW

-1186 LPLALLLHRVGDV
+1186 LPLSLLLHRVGDV

-1267 KPFENLLSAD
+1267 KPFENLLSMD
-1277 TCDADVQDQIVAC
+1277 SCDIDVQDQIVAC
-1290 LYEVVEAHR
+1290 LYEIVEAHR

-1318 RPVHLANIIDI
+1318 RPVHLSNIIDI

-1356 LEISGTGGGPGTG
+1356 LEISGSGPSPVDYHQHVSIGAG
-1369 SSALGQ
+1369 AGAQ
-1375 TVPQTGGPMVVV
+1375 DDVTVV
-1387 PDGDELGGL
+1387 
-1396 TMRSGDFLYDALK
+1396 MRSGDFLYDALK
-1409 FLERCAT
+1409 FLERCAS
-1416 ILDFMYHM
+1416 ILDFMYNM

-1439 SYTHLIDATIPSSME
+1439 TYTHIIDANIPNSME
-1454 HLAFFGQE
+1454 NFTFFGQD
-1462 YLHASDEQCRI
+1462 YLQSTNEQCMI
-1473 SYRALHIDRESEIRR
+1473 SYRSLHIDKESIRKI
-1488 LDELD
+1488 DELD
-1493 RPSGVLKVWFL
+1493 KPSGVLKVWFL

-1516 PIAHQSPILQSIFKI
+1516 PIAHQSPILQSIFKL
-1531 FKQLPVSPGVEFGFY
+1531 FKALMVSPGVEFGFY
-1546 CVNHLLIPMI
+1546 CINHLLIPMI

-1568 SWALIEKNFK
+1568 NWVLIEKNFK

-1587 VVDFLTRAVTGC
+1587 VVDFITKSQTLDTLE
-1599 SASATSASDHRVVI
+1599 DRVVV
-1613 GSESQGHRT
+1613 GSESLLGNGRPSGTPPKSQPPKPSSTMRGATGSLKYSRQSKFATHGAD
-1622 NDGKGQQQRQERRHQ
+1622 NGPAKGQG
-1637 QQQQQQHQHPS
+1637 PS
-1648 PASTLALKQLLLV
+1648 GAKLPSSAILALKQLLLV

-1675 VGVSCMKHILFSAG
+1675 VGVSCMKHIIFSAG
-1689 HLFGEEQWVIIA
+1689 YLFDEEQWVIIA
-1701 SAIHRA
+1701 SAVHRA

-1743 STTEELQRIHS
+1743 STAEEQQRINS

-1761 MDCQR
+1761 MDSQR
-1766 EGTAGGVVGATRAS
+1766 ESSGTRSTNA
-1780 NQQGGGSN
+1780 
-1788 TVGTPG
+1788 
-1794 TTGTVTGS
+1794 
-1802 GGIAPT
+1802 
-1808 TSGIGSNGLQED
+1808 LQED

-1826 LHPLQCQPDGVATP
+1826 LYPLQCNTQMMAQSP
-1840 SYTSS
+1840 SGSS
-1845 SNSSSTTNTTKAVP
+1845 GSGPVQSTAVP
-1859 PSSSSSSLPPVNG
+1859 SAYGLN
-1872 CNGPVDCYII
+1872 VDCYII

-1899 LQLIANVLLSGLSNV
+1899 LQLIANILLSGLSNV
-1914 PSELNTCFYTSSGRA
+1914 PSELNSCFYNSGADVGSGASNVGGSTSS
-1929 EAVSSA
+1929 
-1935 SSSSSSSTMAA
+1935 T
-1946 AAASAAPRGTGA
+1946 GT
-1958 STASKS
+1958 SKML
-1964 PFQLGQH
+1964 FFLGPH

-1984 ASAIEFDSRPGLKFL
+1984 IGAIEFDTRPGLKFL
-1999 LQKVS
+1999 IQKVS
-2004 GIEYAA
+2004 GIDYAA

-2019 WIIQYMVLVDTY
+2019 WIIHYMALVDMY
-2031 LSNVRLY
+2031 LNNVRIYSLT
-2038 QLDVADVRQALDRA
+2038 VEDVRFLLSSCCDQYPASLQAAKGDE
-2052 RYDAAYPVLRSGPG
+2052 
-2066 VGAGGKCD
+2066 KC
-2074 DTCLQYLLA
+2074 LHYLLA
-2083 LRDLWELIAEHFINH
+2083 LRDLWELIADHFIVH
-2098 LEHEPQPGHLGHR
+2098 LETDTDGNASRKATIKLEQGEQGVAGEGRQCTDGSGMVCYTLSEQANDEISHFIGMKQQETAKIQSNGHR
-2111 YRQTGSGD
+2111 KASVEGENDVCEKESRGQQSFGNVQGQE
-2119 MAAGTPL
+2119 PL
-2126 TTTSDQ
+2126 KEFASVYL
-2132 PGHDGDHHVWPSAQQ
+2132 HQQ
-2147 ATAIE
+2147 
-2152 EECSPVTPKADTAG
+2152 SKYDD
-2166 RQQEQAKELESLHQQ
+2166 QQ
-2181 QQQQQQQHYKQLQD
+2181 QQQQQANEHEQLQQQR
-2195 STPQPLT
+2195 STT
-2202 PLAERP
+2202 AAEKQSNPVLDNERQ
-2208 KSVIPPEIEQQRAH
+2208 KQSIPPEIEQQRAH
-2222 SIQRDV
+2222 SIQKDV

-2243 ELIKLLPDEQS
+2243 ELIKLLPSEQS
-2254 DYLQLL
+2254 EFLQLL
-2260 LTPTIREAFRYVE
+2260 LTPRIREAFHFVE
-2273 ENQQQQPQ
+2273 EKNPFL
-2281 PQQPQQQHQTG
+2281 
-2292 ASLDVVAH
+2292 SLDVQN

>member
-1 MEELLASIVKEATGS
+1 MEELLMSIVKEATGS

-36 GLHRDPS
+36 GMHRDPS

-80 RFFAGLEPED
+80 RFFIGLEPED

-98 LLRATS
+98 LLRATA
-104 SLSTV
+104 SLSAT
-109 ANTEDTVVNVL
+109 AHEDTVVNVL
-120 RLILAMACSP
+120 RLVLAMACAP

-150 ENGSRAVRAA
+150 EGGSRAVRAA

-211 CSRLVEPSAAATA
+211 CSRLVEPNARVGVGVVIAGSGGGGGGGGGGGPVGDG
-224 AAATAAAAAAAATAN
+224 TAN
-239 GNHRSAAAAA
+239 SA
-249 VAAITCHDATLG
+249 
-261 GGTGGNGGCSN
+261 
-272 SSLYLMECILT
+272 LYLMECILT
-283 LVVSLPADVH
+283 LVVALPADVH

-388 IPANRTEPLRYAR
+388 VPSNRAEPLRYAR

-435 IDAMEECAAAWHNGS
+435 IDAMEECAAAWHHGS
-450 TSVYGALCSAVECI
+450 ASVYGALSSSVECV

-469 SLQVLVSSGGLAETL
+469 SLQVLSAGSFDESL
-484 VSERIAELVNR
+484 VGDRIAGAVND
-495 RYPRLSDADYSGPL
+495 RYGTLADADYTGPL
-509 TYQSMSRLPPP
+509 TYQSMTRLPPP
-520 YRDAVAELRQNG
+520 YRDAVAELRQSG
-532 YESSSDSDG
+532 FESSSESDA
-541 DGGNGGGPG
+541 DGPLEPGG
-550 DHTID
+550 ID
-555 PEVGSIGSGDT
+555 PELGSVGSGDT
-566 EGPEDEVTHSSGDE
+566 EGPEDETHSSGDDV
-580 MSSRASQQPIWL
+580 SSRASHGNWL
-592 WSHIEESSSATGAT
+592 WAHIDETGAGGGGG
-606 TAPTTATTTGGGR
+606 GGGR
-619 PDGTDCDR
+619 SDGDCDR
-627 QHAREFAIVL
+627 QHARDFAGVL
-637 TNVLVP
+637 AGELVP
-643 ALLKLKSSIEVDE
+643 SLLRLKTSIEIDE
-656 AMQEFAS
+656 AVQEFAS
-663 KVCQQ
+663 RVCQR
-668 QQHCLNRLVDGT
+668 NSGAGAGRGDPDG
-680 VGDHH
+680 GGG
-685 PSAPPYGLTA
+685 AGYGTLTA

-703 ATFSALLLALQLMKS
+703 ATYSALLLALQLVS
-718 GHYEASSSATVT
+718 GGHYDDAA
-730 GTVTGASHPG
+730 GGDGGAG
-740 GRTGPGPGGIVI
+740 GEGRKPAAI
-752 PLSEQQFVT
+752 PLTEQQFVT
-761 SVQHSGILVYQ
+761 SVQNSGILVYL
-772 SAGWL
+772 SAAWL
-777 RELYQCILATNPLGA
+777 RELYQCILAVNPLQALGLAQRAPGEPQPAAGA
-792 IGPGLVLEQPDG
+792 

-809 LDMLYDAGGFGPT
+809 LDMLHDAGGTGPT
-822 QMLSDWM
+822 QMLSDWQ
-829 RLQSVVRMP
+829 RLQSVVRVHSEP
-838 NDERTA
+838 TA
-844 QQQAAKKIARRLLTC
+844 KQRAARKIARRLLTC
-859 CWDSMVTVLTA
+859 CWDSMVAVLTA

-876 QGAAGPGQHH
+876 GSPTA
-886 RATGPAPG
+886 

-899 SSVKRTLRVTG
+899 SKKTLRVRKEARSG
-910 HRGDHQRGIGGRGG
+910 S
-924 AGGETL
+924 GETL

-941 ATLSNALALQHLAGN
+941 ATLSNALSLQHLAGK
-956 IINLIACNVC
+956 IINLIASNVC
-966 QSAGPKIPAS
+966 QNAGPKIPAS

-1011 LEHDLFSSQNGA
+1011 LEHDLFSSQNSATANVG
-1023 GGGGGGGSSNGGGGG
+1023 N
-1038 AGTQCKDAS
+1038 
-1047 EASSGGPRIGGGN
+1047 ASSGVCKELALGPDPTGKGDAQSDR
-1060 GNTDKLHL
+1060 LHL
-1068 SPYSVDEDETCI
+1068 APYSVDEDETCV

-1088 PSTNAN
+1088 PNTNAN
-1094 VNVLSILKAYAGNDA
+1094 INVITILKAYAGNDA
-1109 VHLSPADTAK
+1109 VHLTQTDTAK

-1131 FAEAAERLALPALQ
+1131 FAEAAERLSLPALQ
-1145 QFLKSLCRAS
+1145 QFLRSLCRAS
-1155 REQLYKS
+1155 REQLYRSSS
-1162 AASVKKRGRKSW
+1162 AALKKGKKSW

-1186 LPLALLLHRVGDV
+1186 LPLSLLLHRVGDV

-1256 LPHFHFNEALL
+1256 LAHFHFNEALL
-1267 KPFENLLSAD
+1267 KPFENLLSVD
-1277 TCDADVQDQIVAC
+1277 TCDIDVQDQIVAC
-1290 LYEVVEAHR
+1290 LYEIVEAHR

-1318 RPVHLANIIDI
+1318 RPVHLSNIIDI

-1356 LEISGTGGGPGTG
+1356 LEISGTGGAPGV
-1369 SSALGQ
+1369 AELA
-1375 TVPQTGGPMVVV
+1375 
-1387 PDGDELGGL
+1387 PDGELGAHA

-1439 SYTHLIDATIPSSME
+1439 TYTHIIDASIPNSME
-1454 HLAFFGQE
+1454 NFTYFGQD
-1462 YLHASDEQCRI
+1462 YLQCTNEQCMI
-1473 SYRALHIDRESEIRR
+1473 SYRSLHIDKESIRK
-1488 LDELD
+1488 LDDLD

-1516 PIAHQSPILQSIFKI
+1516 PIAHQSPILQSIFKL
-1531 FKQLPVSPGVEFGFY
+1531 FRALMASPGVEFGLY

-1568 SWALIEKNFK
+1568 NWVLIERNFK

-1587 VVDFLTRAVTGC
+1587 VVDFLARSQTLETLG
-1599 SASATSASDHRVVI
+1599 DRVVI
-1613 GSESQGHRT
+1613 GSESRT
-1622 NDGKGQQQRQERRHQ
+1622 GVGGAGGAKAQAHQ
-1637 QQQQQQHQHPS
+1637 QPPQGKTGARLPGS
-1648 PASTLALKQLLLV
+1648 AMLALKQLLLV

-1675 VGVSCMKHILFSAG
+1675 VGVSCMKHIIFSAG
-1689 HLFGEEQWVIIA
+1689 YAFDEEQWVVIA

-1743 STTEELQRIHS
+1743 STPDELQRIHA

-1761 MDCQR
+1761 MDSQR
-1766 EGTAGGVVGATRAS
+1766 DAVGAR
-1780 NQQGGGSN
+1780 GPP
-1788 TVGTPG
+1788 VVVP
-1794 TTGTVTGS
+1794 
-1802 GGIAPT
+1802 P
-1808 TSGIGSNGLQED
+1808 ED

-1826 LHPLQCQPDGVATP
+1826 LYPLQCPPAVPSPTNATP
-1840 SYTSS
+1840 AATL
-1845 SNSSSTTNTTKAVP
+1845 ST
-1859 PSSSSSSLPPVNG
+1859 
-1872 CNGPVDCYII
+1872 VDCYII

-1914 PSELNTCFYTSSGRA
+1914 PSELNTCFYSSGA
-1929 EAVSSA
+1929 E
-1935 SSSSSSSTMAA
+1935 TGGGGGGGGG
-1946 AAASAAPRGTGA
+1946 GTPHG
-1958 STASKS
+1958 TTKTL
-1964 PFQLGQH
+1964 FYLGQN

-1984 ASAIEFDSRPGLKFL
+1984 IGAVEFDTRPGLKFL
-1999 LQKVS
+1999 IQKVS
-2004 GIEYAA
+2004 GIDYAA

-2019 WIIQYMVLVDTY
+2019 WIIHYMALVDMY
-2031 LSNVRLY
+2031 LNNVRIHSLT
-2038 QLDVADVRQALDRA
+2038 ATDVRYLLSACCQEQ
-2052 RYDAAYPVLRSGPG
+2052 YPAG
-2066 VGAGGKCD
+2066 VASQGGLHPAKGDEKCVH
-2074 DTCLQYLLA
+2074 YLLA
-2083 LRDLWELIAEHFINH
+2083 LRDLWEMIADHFIQH
-2098 LEHEPQPGHLGHR
+2098 LETDRERTSR
-2111 YRQTGSGD
+2111 YRYKYGD
-2119 MAAGTPL
+2119 GGDCAGGELVAA
-2126 TTTSDQ
+2126 
-2132 PGHDGDHHVWPSAQQ
+2132 DGEQELVGGGDADTRPK
-2147 ATAIE
+2147 
-2152 EECSPVTPKADTAG
+2152 KADGETRPLPHPHQPYYLPNGAQPKHPD
-2166 RQQEQAKELESLHQQ
+2166 QQLKEYDQQ
-2181 QQQQQQQHYKQLQD
+2181 QQQQQQQLEH
-2195 STPQPLT
+2195 PQTEQP
-2202 PLAERP
+2202 PPRSDGERP
-2208 KSVIPPEIEQQRAH
+2208 KQSVPPEIEQQRAL
-2222 SIQRDV
+2222 SIQKDV
-2228 SYKTS
+2228 AYKTS

-2243 ELIKLLPDEQS
+2243 ELIKLLPGEQS
-2254 DYLQLL
+2254 EYLQLL
-2260 LTPTIREAFRYVE
+2260 LTPRIREAFHFVE
-2273 ENQQQQPQ
+2273 EKNPFL
-2281 PQQPQQQHQTG
+2281 
-2292 ASLDVVAH
+2292 SLDAADLT